1 MWTVLEIDQNLL
13 NIFRKDFKKNTSSEA
28 EIYCPKYLVQHFR
41 KNKLKFKE
49 IKLLNNYIFCFNSN
63 FKNSNFLNTI
73 KYLKGFK
80 SCVPGYLNTQKE
92 IIRYINT
99 CKKSEDKF
107 GYIKSEFFN
116 INPKN
121 NYRLK
126 SGVFTNKI
134 FEIMKFQKNKIEIM
148 IGNLRVSTKKKN
160 FIAHPI

>member
-1 MWTVLEIDQNLL
+1 MMNLKKNQRNKMWTVLEIDQNLL

-92 IIRYINT
+92 IIRYIKDQTNANLQNAINT
-99 CKKSEDKF
+99 LRLFDALKELELS
-107 GYIKSEFFN
+107 
-116 INPKN
+116 PKTC
-121 NYRLK
+121 RPTIL
-126 SGVFTNKI
+126 
-134 FEIMKFQKNKIEIM
+134 
-148 IGNLRVSTKKKN
+148 
-160 FIAHPI
+160 